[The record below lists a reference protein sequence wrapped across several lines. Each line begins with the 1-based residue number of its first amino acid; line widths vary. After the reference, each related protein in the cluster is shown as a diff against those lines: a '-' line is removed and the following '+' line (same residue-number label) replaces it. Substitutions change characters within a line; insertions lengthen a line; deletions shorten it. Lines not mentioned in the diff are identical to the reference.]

1 MHNNQTA
8 CLDGWHNNTELSVNI
23 KTMMRSEKR
32 MKTGKEYQGVLRRDS
47 DAIDDEFL
55 CRDAHF
61 TFIEVE
67 PWSTKRNPRVFNG
80 KFISITRRDDGSLR
94 LNFKPLKVDE
104 YFCVELYA
112 LDVYNEI
119 CMALSGLVEEGCD

>member
-1 MHNNQTA
+1 MHNNQTV

-32 MKTGKEYQGVLRRDS
+32 MVTGKEYQGVLRRDS

-80 KFISITRRDDGSLR
+80 RFISVTRRDDGSLR
-94 LNFKPLKVDE
+94 LNFKPLRAEAAD
-104 YFCVELYA
+104 FTIDGYA
-112 LDVYNEI
+112 IGVCNEI
-119 CMALSGLVEEGCD
+119 RQALKGLVGESE

>member
-1 MHNNQTA
+1 MTEMNNNTA

-32 MKTGKEYQGVLRRDS
+32 MVTGKEYQGVLRRDS

-80 KFISITRRDDGSLR
+80 KFISITRRNDGSLR
-94 LNFKPLKVDE
+94 LNFKPRPETMSID
-104 YFCVELYA
+104 YYA
-112 LDVYNEI
+112 FEVYREI
-119 CMALSGLVEEGCD
+119 RNGLNGLVEE